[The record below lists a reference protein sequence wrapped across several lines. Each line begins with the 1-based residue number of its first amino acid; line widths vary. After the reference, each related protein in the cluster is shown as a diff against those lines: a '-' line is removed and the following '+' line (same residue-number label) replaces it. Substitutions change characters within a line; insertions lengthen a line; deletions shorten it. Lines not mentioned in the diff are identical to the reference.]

1 MTLRVLAA
9 SGCMDG
15 NCPTFFVD
23 DETGEVTVRG
33 YGPDG
38 VTELDVTI
46 PADKWDVLIANLG
59 R

>member
-9 SGCMDG
+9 SGCTDG
-15 NCPTFFVD
+15 SCPTFWVD
-23 DETGEVTVRG
+23 DETGDVTVRG

-46 PADKWDVLIANLG
+46 PADRWAVLITNLG

>member
-1 MTLRVLAA
+1 MAKRLLAD
-9 SGCMDG
+9 SGCIDG

-46 PADKWDVLIANLG
+46 PAAQWSKLMTNVG